1 MVSVWLLVLC
11 WLCCLC
17 AVVEESTVSQRDLDG
32 TISKFMVRYKYPSFG
47 VQLMVHF
54 TIRHGNALSRQ

>member
-1 MVSVWLLVLC
+1 VGVGVLSEN
-11 WLCCLC
+11 
-17 AVVEESTVSQRDLDG
+17 VVCVLSWRSQRDLDG